1 MTSSLPP
8 EVREVFERFIT
19 TEYTTVDA
27 RQQPITW
34 PVTPYYEPGAATI
47 DVTTGIGYP
56 KKADDAERNPRSS
69 LFFSDPTGAGIERP
83 PTVLVQGTGR
93 DRRPRPRRERR
104 ALLCASRARSCRR
117 RRRCIRPK
125 PMRRLLSWYYAR
137 LYIKVRPERVF
148 VWPDGDQTRE
158 PTLLD
163 AHMEEVRSGH
173 SEEPAAE
180 HAPTQGGEARWDAR
194 LSQLGERYDTAVL
207 TWVGPDGFPISFRFP
222 VEADESAR
230 RIRIGAEPTGLPL
243 AEGRACVA
251 AHRHHPDFEWQQNF
265 QVRGDLVR
273 EGGGWAVVPR
283 RFVGGIEVSQSAI
296 ARTRMFIERTLSYSS
311 RARRRLRAALGL
323 AAPPGEA
330 GNGSSPACQ
339 GPAG

>member
-8 EVREVFERFIT
+8 EVREVFERFVT

-56 KKADDAERNPRSS
+56 KKADDAERNPSVS
-69 LFFSDPTGAGIERP
+69 LFFSDPTGARIERP
-83 PTVLVQGTGR
+83 PTVLVQGTAEIDDR
-93 DRRPRPRRERR
+93 DLDANAERYVRESIEKLP
-104 ALLCASRARSCRR
+104 ATKKMHP
-117 RRRCIRPK
+117 PK

-311 RARRRLRAALGL
+311 RARRRLKQRSG
-323 AAPPGEA
+323 
-330 GNGSSPACQ
+330 
-339 GPAG
+339 